1 MSDVN
6 ITINGG
12 ITQILPNATEAMQI
26 FYGDKF
32 AEKLLNE
39 ESPKEESIPEVD
51 KLSIYINKVNIPTYL
66 SQIGECQTAAELAK
80 VVVEMA
86 EQEPRLTAEEIVK
99 ARFINQ
105 LLPFANKLTKGTSV
119 DNIRARINDAW
130 TKRPKQQHPM
140 ER

>member
-1 MSDVN
+1 MSNVN

-12 ITQILPNATEAMQI
+12 NNQILPNATEAMQI

-80 VVVEMA
+80 VVVEMV

-99 ARFINQ
+99 ARFISQ

>member
-1 MSDVN
+1 M
-6 ITINGG
+6 
-12 ITQILPNATEAMQI
+12 
-26 FYGDKF
+26 
-32 AEKLLNE
+32 
-39 ESPKEESIPEVD
+39 
-51 KLSIYINKVNIPTYL
+51 NIPTYL

-99 ARFINQ
+99 ARFISQ
-105 LLPFANKLTKGTSV
+105 LLPFAHKLTKGTSV

-130 TKRPKQQHPM
+130 LKRPKQQHPI

>member
-1 MSDVN
+1 MSNVN

-12 ITQILPNATEAMQI
+12 NNQILPNATEAMQI

-99 ARFINQ
+99 ARFISQ
-105 LLPFANKLTKGTSV
+105 LLPFAHKLTKGTSV

-130 TKRPKQQHPM
+130 TTRPKQQHPT
-140 ER
+140 ET